1 MKQFLLSIIFV
12 LSMTSLFAGS
22 GYDVTYHQ
30 PENGT
35 YELNFT
41 LGNYNLTTISIEGT
55 NYTKLVFDGNIFT
68 ELKGFAELPYLSSS
82 LQLSA
87 TKNVSLKI
95 IDEEYVDI
103 AVGEPMLPSRGVI
116 YRNQDPTTIPYEIA
130 PGSIRDNWYPQELV
144 TNSQPYIVKDIRGTS
159 VYVYPFRYNAV
170 QHILRV
176 YTSVTV
182 QLVENETSPVNP
194 LTTQA
199 TKVLREMNSVYQS
212 LFINYSDASKELT
225 IGEYGDI
232 LVVCTSRD
240 EVAMEPYVDW
250 KREKGFN
257 VDIQTV
263 ATGTN
268 VKTMIQNAYNAN
280 NDLLYVQLVGDWA
293 DIKSDI
299 ISNNSAPTD
308 PQLGCVVGTDQHP
321 DICIG
326 RFSANS
332 AADVTVMVDKIINY
346 EKSPDLSATWY
357 QGALGIGSNEGSGIG
372 DDGEMDKNHI
382 QVIWDD
388 KLNPFTFNDY
398 FTAYDPGASSQ
409 NVFNAVNTGVSVVN
423 YCGHGYMQGWSTSGF
438 SNTNVGNL
446 NNGDM
451 LPFIIS
457 VACNN
462 GDLHN
467 GTCFGEAWTR
477 KSNGGAVMFLGGSI
491 SQPWTPPMRGQD
503 YFMDLLTGGY
513 DYSAHP
519 GQNGISTT
527 EGRTTLG
534 AIIFNGMV
542 LMTTESSS
550 NSDWETAKTWIMF
563 GDPSMQPRTDVPGD
577 ITLSSN
583 VVLVGAPFTTTVIGP
598 NGPIEGAMVC
608 LSQNGEYFNAVTDI
622 TGAISI
628 DHNLNP
634 GTATL
639 VVTAFNMETIYDDVT
654 VVPPGG
660 AYVVVNSTQVDDS
673 QGNNNGQADY
683 GETVLLDVAVENVGS
698 DLATGVDALITSTD
712 PYVTIIDDTYNYGTI
727 AAGAI
732 VNGAGAFEIT
742 VAEDTPDNYSAMFQV
757 EFSDDSKSSWFSTL
771 SITLHAADMVIIEY
785 TIMDATGNNN
795 GKIDPGE
802 TVNIMIEVGNEG
814 SSDAY
819 NIDGE
824 LTCSD
829 PYITIVQ
836 GSQSYGNVNSG
847 STSSQSFTISADA
860 NTPAGHQVTFEL
872 EISGDLN
879 LSSVKT
885 FDEIVGQIAVLIV
898 DLDPNQNSANA
909 LQEAVADYDITAE
922 YLTSFPNDLSLY
934 STVFV
939 CLGIYS
945 DNYVL
950 TQGDGQNLADFLNGG
965 GNLYMEGGDT
975 WYYDNQTAVHNMFSI
990 NPTGDG
996 SGDLNTVNGQSG
1008 TFTEGMSFSYSG
1020 DNSYIDHIE
1029 ATGSAYAILKNQSPN
1044 YGTAVANDAGSY
1056 KTIASSHEFGGLDDG
1071 NSPSTKS
1078 ELMAAYLEF
1087 FGFAN
1092 TLQAMFTASSTEVC
1106 ENEIVE
1112 YFDMSSG
1119 TVVSWTW
1126 TFEGGSPSTST
1137 FQNPQVMYSAAGTY
1151 DVTLSVSDGVDT
1163 HTITLQDYITV
1174 NICTG
1179 IAEENIEKI
1188 YIYPNPNSGIF
1199 TVDFKNVL
1207 QDNVTINVLNTLG
1220 RLVFTEESVE
1230 INGNFSRTIDLS
1242 NFDKGLYFLV
1252 IENYRGS
1259 TVNRIIIR

>member
-1 MKQFLLSIIFV
+1 MKQILLSIIFTIS
-12 LSMTSLFAGS
+12 LTGLFAGS
-22 GYDVTYHQ
+22 GYDVTYQQ
-30 PENGT
+30 PESGI
-35 YELNFT
+35 YELNFS
-41 LGNYNLTTISIEGT
+41 LGNYDLTTITIEGT
-55 NYTKLVFDGNIFT
+55 DYTKLVFDGSIFT
-68 ELKGFAELPYLSSS
+68 ELKGFAELPYISSS

-87 TKNVSLKI
+87 NKNVSLKI

-103 AVGEPMLPSRGVI
+103 AIEEPMLPSRGVI

-130 PGSIRDNWYPQELV
+130 AGSMRDDWYPQDLV
-144 TNSQPYIVKDIRGTS
+144 TNTQPYIIKDLRGTS

-170 QHILRV
+170 QNILRV
-176 YTSVTV
+176 YTSVTI

-194 LTTQA
+194 LTKQPT
-199 TKVLREMNSVYQS
+199 TVLREMNSIYQS
-212 LFINYSDASKELT
+212 LFINYNDASKDLT

-240 EVAMEPYVDW
+240 EDAMIPYVEW

-257 VDIQTV
+257 VEILTV
-263 ATGTN
+263 STGTN
-268 VKTMIQNAYNAN
+268 VKTNIQNAYNAN
-280 NDLLYVQLVGDWA
+280 NNLLYVQLVGDWA

-308 PQLGCVVGTDQHP
+308 PQLGCVVGTDQNP
-321 DICIG
+321 DICVG

-346 EKSPDLSATWY
+346 EKNPDLGATWY

-372 DDGEMDKNHI
+372 DDSEMDKVHI

-388 KLNPFTFNDY
+388 KLDPFTFDDY
-398 FTAYDPGASSQ
+398 YTAYDPGASSQ
-409 NVFNAVNTGVSVVN
+409 NVFNAVNAGVSVMN

-438 SNTNVGNL
+438 SNTNVANL

-467 GTCFGEAWTR
+467 GTCFAEAWTR

-503 YFMDLLTGGY
+503 YFMDLLVGGY
-513 DYSAHP
+513 DYTAHP

-534 AIIFNGMV
+534 AIIFNGTV
-542 LMTTESSS
+542 LMTTESNSS
-550 NSDWETAKTWIMF
+550 SDWETAKTWIMF
-563 GDPSMQPRTDVPGD
+563 GDPSMQPRTDVPGAL
-577 ITLSSN
+577 TLSSN
-583 VVLVGAPFTTTVIGP
+583 VVLVGAPYTTTVMGP
-598 NGPIEGAMVC
+598 NGAVEGAMVC
-608 LSQNGEYFNAVTDI
+608 LSQDGEYYNAITDN

-628 DHNLNP
+628 DHDLTP

-639 VVTAFNMETIYDDVT
+639 VVTAFNMETIYDEVT

-660 AYVVVNSTQVDDS
+660 AYIIVNSTQVDDS
-673 QGNNNGQADY
+673 EGNNNGQADY
-683 GETVLLDVAVENVGS
+683 GETVMLDVAVENVGT
-698 DLATGVDALITSTD
+698 DIATGVDATITSTD
-712 PYVTIIDDTYNYGTI
+712 PYVTILDDTFVFGTI

-732 VNGAGAFEIT
+732 VNGDGAFEIL
-742 VAEDTPDNYSAMFQV
+742 VAEDTPDNYNALFEV
-757 EFSDDSKSSWFSTL
+757 EFADDSKSSWFSTL
-771 SITLHAADMVIIEY
+771 SVTFHAADMVIAEY
-785 TIMDATGNNN
+785 TILDATGNNN

-802 TVNIMIEVGNEG
+802 TVNIMIEIENEG

-819 NIDGE
+819 NIAGE

-829 PYITIVQ
+829 SYVTIVQ
-836 GSQSYGNVNSG
+836 GSQTFGNVNSG
-847 STSSQSFTISADA
+847 ATATQSFTISADA

-872 EISGDLN
+872 EMTGDLS
-879 LSSVKT
+879 LSAVKT
-885 FDEIVGQIAVLIV
+885 FDEVIGQIAVLIV
-898 DLDPNQNSANA
+898 DLDPNQNSADA
-909 LQEAVADYDITAE
+909 LQEAIADYDITAE
-922 YLTSFPNDLSLY
+922 YMTSFPGDLGLY

-945 DNYVL
+945 DNHVL
-950 TQGDGQNLADFLNGG
+950 TQGEGQDLADFLNGG

-975 WYYDNQTAVHNMFSI
+975 WYYDSQTAVHSMFNV

-996 SGDLNTVNGQSG
+996 SGDLSTVIGQTG

-1020 DNSYIDHIE
+1020 DNSYIDRLD
-1029 ATGSAYAILKNQSPN
+1029 ATGPAFAILKNQSPN
-1044 YGTAVANDAGSY
+1044 YGTAIANDAGSY

-1071 NSPSTKS
+1071 NSPSTKA
-1078 ELMAAYLEF
+1078 ELIGAYLEF

-1106 ENEIVE
+1106 EADIVE

-1119 TVVSWTW
+1119 EVVTWEW
-1126 TFEGGSPSTST
+1126 TFEGGSPATSS
-1137 FQNPQVMYSAAGTY
+1137 FQNPQVMYSTAGSY
-1151 DVTLSVSDGVDT
+1151 DVTLSVSDGVET
-1163 HTITLQDYITV
+1163 HTVTLQDYITV

-1179 IAEENIEKI
+1179 IVEENIEKI
-1188 YIYPNPNSGIF
+1188 YIYPNPNNGIF
-1199 TVDFKNVL
+1199 TVEFNNVL
-1207 QDNVTINVLNTLG
+1207 QDNVTMKVLNTLG
-1220 RLVFTEESVE
+1220 RVVFEEDNSE
-1230 INGNFSRTIDLS
+1230 IECNFSKTIDLS

-1259 TVNRIIIR
+1259 TLNRIIIR